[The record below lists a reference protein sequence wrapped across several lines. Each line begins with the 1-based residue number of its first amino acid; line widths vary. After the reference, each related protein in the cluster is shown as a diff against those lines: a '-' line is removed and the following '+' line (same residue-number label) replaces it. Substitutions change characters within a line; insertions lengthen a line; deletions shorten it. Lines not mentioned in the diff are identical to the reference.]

1 MSFDVA
7 IFSYHKGVTEDEV
20 RKAYQDPSI
29 EWEISSEFSSFKKRL
44 LAKYPFLKD
53 LSDSEIDA
61 SPWAYDPDGN
71 GGYIIMGFVSGQI
84 ATEALDYVI
93 AESHALGLI
102 VLDPQGNEILRR
114 DKPLS

>member
-29 EWEISSEFSSFKKRL
+29 EWKISDEFSSFKRRL
-44 LAKYPFLKD
+44 LAKYPSLKD
-53 LSDSEIDA
+53 LSDSEIDT

-71 GGYIIMGFVSGQI
+71 GGYMIMGFVSGQI

-93 AESHALGLI
+93 TECNALALI
-102 VLDPQGNEILRR
+102 MLDPQGDEVLRR
-114 DKPLS
+114 NKPLS